1 MELLVYC
8 GMRLLYRARLP
19 WRMRFFESQQS
30 GIVAQI
36 FLWSGNLRTNFLSRT
51 RFRTRKRAPVKC
63 QRCNCNRHSATLH
76 ALAENEVVMFRI
88 RMGNTMARVDF
99 VNSTP
104 TAV

>member
-36 FLWSGNLRTNFLSRT
+36 FSLE
-51 RFRTRKRAPVKC
+51 RKSSHEFSFANTIQNPKVRAC
-63 QRCNCNRHSATLH
+63 QVSK
-76 ALAENEVVMFRI
+76 M
-88 RMGNTMARVDF
+88 
-99 VNSTP
+99 
-104 TAV
+104 